1 MHRIDTQPPGRRDA
15 ILRKRRIIMALTAQP
30 LADSPQLDTLRNE
43 LATNV
48 ATNVS
53 DSERIGSI
61 ALGAG
66 LILIALSR
74 RSLFGGL
81 LGLAGAGLVARG
93 MTGNCALYRRLGI
106 NSGELSTE
114 AGVADQQGIK
124 VTQTIDIEREP
135 AEVYRHWRKLENLAR
150 FMEHVESVEEI
161 DSERSRWVV
170 RGPLGQQLRWD
181 ARIVNEREGELIAWE
196 SLPGAEVS
204 NAGSVWFEPNGNG
217 GTRLKVSLKYDPPA
231 GMVGAAAAKLFG
243 ESPDEELRQDLGRF
257 KEIIETSAKS
267 PA

>member
-106 NSGELSTE
+106 N
-114 AGVADQQGIK
+114 
-124 VTQTIDIEREP
+124 
-135 AEVYRHWRKLENLAR
+135 
-150 FMEHVESVEEI
+150 
-161 DSERSRWVV
+161 
-170 RGPLGQQLRWD
+170 
-181 ARIVNEREGELIAWE
+181 
-196 SLPGAEVS
+196 
-204 NAGSVWFEPNGNG
+204 
-217 GTRLKVSLKYDPPA
+217 
-231 GMVGAAAAKLFG
+231 
-243 ESPDEELRQDLGRF
+243 
-257 KEIIETSAKS
+257 
-267 PA
+267 

>member
-30 LADSPQLDTLRNE
+30 LADSPELDTLRNE
-43 LATNV
+43 VATNV

-66 LILIALSR
+66 LILLALSR
-74 RSLFGGL
+74 RSLLGGL
-81 LGLAGAGLVARG
+81 LGLTGAGLVARG
-93 MTGNCALYRRLGI
+93 TTGNCALYRRLGI